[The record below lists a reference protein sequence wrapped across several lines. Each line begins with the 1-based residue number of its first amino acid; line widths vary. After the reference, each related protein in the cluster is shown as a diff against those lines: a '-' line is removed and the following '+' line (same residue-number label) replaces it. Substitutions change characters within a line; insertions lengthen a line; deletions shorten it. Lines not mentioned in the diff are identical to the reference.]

1 MIVKIFIFFFFFT
14 IDLIINA
21 LFFNDD
27 TMHKI
32 YEDEGSYNFI
42 YQIPQ
47 IIYSSILSIIVNI
60 FIKFLAL
67 SQSDIIE
74 FKQEK
79 KKREINKKY
88 SILIKNLK
96 IKFTLFFIISFIL
109 IIFFCYY
116 ISCFCGIYQNTQIHL
131 FKDTIISFITS
142 LIFPFGIYLIP
153 ALLRINAIKF
163 KKNYMYNVSKLFQL
177 I

>member
-1 MIVKIFIFFFFFT
+1 
-14 IDLIINA
+14 
-21 LFFNDD
+21 
-27 TMHKI
+27 MHKI

-60 FIKFLAL
+60 FVKYLAL

-79 KKREINKKY
+79 KKRDFNKKY
-88 SILIKNLK
+88 YTLIKNLK
-96 IKFTLFFIISFIL
+96 IKFTIFFIISFIL
-109 IIFFCYY
+109 ILFFCYY

-131 FKDTIISFITS
+131 LKDTIISFIAS
-142 LIFPFGIYLIP
+142 LLFPFGIYLIP
-153 ALLRINAIKF
+153 ALLRIKAIKF
-163 KKNYMYNVSKLFQL
+163 KKNYMYNISKLFQL